1 MNRIIFI
8 IFSLMFM
15 FVHTAVADET
25 IKVLL
30 MDNPYDPFPSEEAE
44 KLYSLNGKV
53 FMNGKSYEGSFDVI
67 SDKNGLYVVKN
78 LPFEKYIEGVVLSE
92 LGNEKDLEPL
102 KAQAVISRTYAA
114 FHKSQNIHK
123 YFDISSSVRH
133 QLYEGEN
140 TSPLISYVVQ
150 ATEGEILTFDDLPV
164 NAVFH
169 ATCEGKTEL
178 PEEIWEASYP
188 YLKSVD
194 CKSKNAPYE
203 KWEKRF
209 SINKLTD
216 GLGIKGLRNIF
227 ISSYT
232 ATGRVKMLKAGIV
245 SGKSEQEIIEIRA
258 TDLRKLLGY
267 KNLPSTDFSLNRDG
281 DTFVF
286 RGKGYGHAVGFS
298 QWGGLAMAKEGKNY
312 TEILAHFYPST
323 RLKNNKDL
331 QLHAFKSEH

>member
-1 MNRIIFI
+1 MNRIIFLI
-8 IFSLMFM
+8 LSLMFM
-15 FVHTAVADET
+15 LARTAGADEM
-25 IKVLL
+25 IKVLM

-53 FMNGKSYEGSFDVI
+53 FMNGKFHEGSFDVI

-92 LGNEKDLEPL
+92 LGNEKELEPL
-102 KAQAVISRTYAA
+102 KAQAVISRTYAS
-114 FHKSQNIHK
+114 FHKSQNLHK

-150 ATEGEILTFDDLPV
+150 ITEGEILTFDDLPV

-194 CKSKNAPYE
+194 CNSKNAPYE

-209 SINKLTD
+209 SIHKLNK
-216 GLGIKGLRNIF
+216 GLGIKGLSNFF

-232 ATGRVKMLKAGIV
+232 ATGRVKMLKAGTV
-245 SGKSEQEIIEIRA
+245 SGKSIGIRA
-258 TDLRKLLGY
+258 TDLRELLGY

-286 RGKGYGHAVGFS
+286 SGKGYGHAVGFS

-312 TEILAHFYPST
+312 TEILAHFYPHT
-323 RLKNNKDL
+323 RLRNNREL
-331 QLHAFKSEH
+331 NLHAFKSER